1 MGIDQ
6 CVDTNIMAMFSYSYW
21 ERLREDFMTFLM
33 LTEMA
38 SYCMDIIQSL
48 SEIILDVVLPQVYS
62 YMEIY
67 GTFSH
72 TVLGLT
78 EDRVHIYLG
87 DSMEQALAACLNV
100 QLQDVVAIKD
110 FCQFVLR
117 HISKTVSSVL
127 DLCTQTP
134 ILESRLPVVFVSGCV
149 TSIRD
154 LKHMAGMILKV
165 IVRALNVEQP
175 AQDVTEAQTSQSA
188 SNELDNDTEE
198 SPFYFE
204 NTRRD
209 FRKQLKAY
217 IICMV
222 EVLKSNAEMPYFETS
237 NRRVVCIRVGAN
249 TRILTVDSDSEA
261 DGELSAMS
269 SCHGLD
275 AIPGAVPDINDDK
288 SPYVSVTTTK
298 HQFHHTGTN
307 QRDAIDKIVEDL
319 LKLVET
325 DSRGL
330 EDIDNAK
337 LREFTDR
344 VFNLVM
350 SGRVYQIP
358 LVPNGTCLCNTVIC
372 RKLRRGDNIKNAG
385 IVAHTL
391 YMRTEELVT
400 RCAVQ
405 VFLWSAINLED
416 VPETSDSSK
425 DLYFEFFIRVDA
437 GEYARP
443 PPLLNVESHS
453 EQPNNINYEI
463 PERSG
468 TPEVTQSQL
477 MISMMH
483 TSLLTLMV
491 GEVLTV
497 IGIRNLRTIHKI
509 GAEVIQQLK
518 GVDFMVYNNFR
529 ASIVGESYKDLCQSI
544 LSDLLQEFGTVK
556 VMQDMLTSRDPY
568 FCDVLMRALQK
579 QLSKAPDKKTSC
591 CLLKK
596 LKKLCCK
603 KIKKTNKITPIFSA
617 TSEKD
622 SSK

>member
-1 MGIDQ
+1 
-6 CVDTNIMAMFSYSYW
+6 
-21 ERLREDFMTFLM
+21 MTFLM

-38 SYCMDIIQSL
+38 NYCMDIIQTL

-127 DLCTQTP
+127 ALCTQTP

-149 TSIRD
+149 TSIKD
-154 LKHMAGMILKV
+154 LKHMAGIILKI
-165 IVRALNVEQP
+165 IVRAFDAEQP

-188 SNELDNDTEE
+188 LNELNIDTEE
-198 SPFYFE
+198 SPLYFE

-217 IICMV
+217 IIYMV
-222 EVLKSNAEMPYFETS
+222 EVLQSNAEMPYFETS

-249 TRILTVDSDSEA
+249 TQILTVDSDSEA

-275 AIPGAVPDINDDK
+275 AIPGAVPDINDNK

-298 HQFHHTGTN
+298 YQFHHTGTN
-307 QRDAIDKIVEDL
+307 QRDSIDEIVEDL
-319 LKLVET
+319 LKLAQA
-325 DSRGL
+325 DSGGL
-330 EDIDNAK
+330 EDIDKAK

-344 VFNLVM
+344 VFNVVM
-350 SGRVYQIP
+350 SGRAYQIP

-372 RKLRRGDNIKNAG
+372 RKLSRGDNTKNAG

-391 YMRTEELVT
+391 YMRSEELVT

-405 VFLWSAINLED
+405 VLLWSAVNLDD
-416 VPETSDSSK
+416 VPETSDSSGEL
-425 DLYFEFFIRVDA
+425 DFEFYIRDEA
-437 GEYARP
+437 GDHARP
-443 PPLLNVESHS
+443 PPLSGLESHS
-453 EQPNNINYEI
+453 VHSSNIYDEI
-463 PERSG
+463 PESSG
-468 TPEVTQSQL
+468 TLEVTQSQL
-477 MISMMH
+477 MISIIH
-483 TSLLTLMV
+483 TSLLNLMV
-491 GEVLTV
+491 GEMLTV

-509 GAEVIQQLK
+509 GAEVIHQLK

-544 LSDLLQEFGTVK
+544 LSDLLQEFGTVQ
-556 VMQDMLTSRDPY
+556 VMQDMLTSNDPY
-568 FCDVLMRALQK
+568 FCDALMRALQK

-617 TSEKD
+617 TSD
-622 SSK
+622 QDNSK